1 MERGRVVDDGGREG
15 SRVMEGG
22 RVAGDG
28 GREGSRRWREGG

>member
-1 MERGRVVDDGGREG
+1 MEGGRVVDDGGREG

-28 GREGSRRWREGG
+28 EREGSRRWREGG